1 MSSLRKNQPGFRQGR
16 SIVSQCAAL
25 RRISEK
31 INNNLAAALVV
42 YILRRPLTPSIEL
55 TCWIFLDLRTY
66 GVPDKLV
73 TDIGHTY
80 QHTIAHV
87 TSLYGVKDDFEIQ
100 AAVLWGDTLGPFLS
114 GSLNNV
120 EELFHLVE
128 ASVLKFGLGMNVM
141 NTNKAM
147 V

>member
-1 MSSLRKNQPGFRQGR
+1 M
-16 SIVSQCAAL
+16 
-25 RRISEK
+25 
-31 INNNLAAALVV
+31 
-42 YILRRPLTPSIEL
+42 TPSIEL

-100 AAVLWGDTLGPFLS
+100 AAVLWGDTLGPFFCT
-114 GSLNNV
+114 V
-120 EELFHLVE
+120 ELDY
-128 ASVLKFGLGMNVM
+128 VLG
-141 NTNKAM
+141 KALQGHHDHDDERW
-147 V
+147 